1 MQPPQLHRTEAHE
14 DDELIEGLEPDQI
27 VEASSRPLPRMH
39 LTPGWRLAF
48 WALRLFVLGIAALV
62 IYVFIADLV

>member
-1 MQPPQLHRTEAHE
+1 MQTSQLHRTEAHE

-27 VEASSRPLPRMH
+27 VAASSRPLPRMH
-39 LTPGWRLAF
+39 LTPGWRFAF

-62 IYVFIADLV
+62 IDVFIASLG